1 MGTGYPSRNVMIM
14 WGDDM
19 RYASSEAAERQFLL
33 GNRALIHVRALIN
46 LPGVRAGVDKAS
58 SLPLS
63 KPCALTRTNAPAR
76 ALSLTR
82 PHARAL
88 ARTHTRT
95 AIMIMMGYQYVAAAV
110 LKKARAGQA
119 YTGSHHHG
127 DGQQWGL
134 ILPR

>member
-1 MGTGYPSRNVMIM
+1 
-14 WGDDM
+14 
-19 RYASSEAAERQFLL
+19 
-33 GNRALIHVRALIN
+33 
-46 LPGVRAGVDKAS
+46 VDKAS

-110 LKKARAGQA
+110 LTKARAGQA

-127 DGQQWGL
+127 DGQHWGL